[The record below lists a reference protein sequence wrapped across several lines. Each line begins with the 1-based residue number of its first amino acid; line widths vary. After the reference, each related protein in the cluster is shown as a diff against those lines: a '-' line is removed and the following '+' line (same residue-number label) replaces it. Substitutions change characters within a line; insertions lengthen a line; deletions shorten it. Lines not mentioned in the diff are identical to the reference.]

1 MSFKTNNQYF
11 ISSMTSINE
20 YYTKLVTLKNITF
33 TDGWGWFI
41 DIESNYQEIFPN
53 KYKKQTLNHL
63 HLPTINEMPS
73 LRSFNSMRNL
83 HEDSM
88 FFKMDE
94 ELEKKNKYK
103 YTYIKW
109 AMHSVCILGVIWVF
123 YMSIF
128 L

>member
-83 HEDSM
+83 HEDSVI
-88 FFKMDE
+88 FKMDE

-109 AMHSVCILGVIWVF
+109 AMHSVCILGVIGVF
-123 YMSIF
+123 YMYSF

>member
-1 MSFKTNNQYF
+1 
-11 ISSMTSINE
+11 MTSINE

-33 TDGWGWFI
+33 NDGWGWFI

-53 KYKKQTLNHL
+53 KYKKQTLT
-63 HLPTINEMPS
+63 HLPTINEMSS
-73 LRSFNSMRNL
+73 LRSFKSMRNL

-88 FFKMDE
+88 IFKMDK
-94 ELEKKNKYK
+94 ELEKKNK

-123 YMSIF
+123 YMSNF

>member
-1 MSFKTNNQYF
+1 MSFKTNNQVF
-11 ISSMTSINE
+11 ISSMASFNE
-20 YYTKLVTLKNITF
+20 YYTKSVTLKNITF
-33 TDGWGWFI
+33 IDGWGWFI
-41 DIESNYQEIFPN
+41 DLESNYQEIFPN
-53 KYKKQTLNHL
+53 KYKKQTLT

-73 LRSFNSMRNL
+73 LRSFKSMGNL
-83 HEDSM
+83 L
-88 FFKMDE
+88 KLDE

-123 YMSIF
+123 YMSNF

>member
-1 MSFKTNNQYF
+1 MSCKTNNQDF

-33 TDGWGWFI
+33 NDGWGWFI

-53 KYKKQTLNHL
+53 KYKKQTLT

-73 LRSFNSMRNL
+73 LRSFKSIRNL
-83 HEDSM
+83 NEDSM
-88 FFKMDE
+88 IFKMDK

-109 AMHSVCILGVIWVF
+109 AIHSVCILGVIGVF
-123 YMSIF
+123 YKSNF